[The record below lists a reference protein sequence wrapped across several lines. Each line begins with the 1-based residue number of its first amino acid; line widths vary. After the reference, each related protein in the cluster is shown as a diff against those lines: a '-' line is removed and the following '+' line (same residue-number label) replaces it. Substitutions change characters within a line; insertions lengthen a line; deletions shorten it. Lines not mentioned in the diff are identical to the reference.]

1 MALFCR
7 KEQEFGGR
15 SPNDMKRKSPPC
27 VSDLETAEKKPRI
40 RTPPQERDRRT
51 NSPSTSSSIIRPTND
66 LGSHAFIT
74 TARRAQMASNT
85 NMITAPTPVIVP
97 VSGPVILPAIPST
110 SGPLPFLPPIMPT
123 VPLPMSVHNMA
134 SILAGPPVVPASKN
148 TQDLTRSDPNHTPP
162 IINNETPKLEGI
174 PANNRIFVD
183 GRAYEVS
190 YINDVPVIERNGLPH
205 RFLLIFFLRLILN

>member
-1 MALFCR
+1 
-7 KEQEFGGR
+7 
-15 SPNDMKRKSPPC
+15 MKRKSPPC
-27 VSDLETAEKKPRI
+27 VSDLETVEKKPRV
-40 RTPPQERDRRT
+40 RTPPQDRDRRT

-74 TARRAQMASNT
+74 TARRAHVASNT
-85 NMITAPTPVIVP
+85 PASVIVP

-110 SGPLPFLPPIMPT
+110 SGPLPFLSSIMPT
-123 VPLPMSVHNMA
+123 LPLSMPVANVA
-134 SILAGPPVVPASKN
+134 SILAGPPVVPPSTN
-148 TQDLTRSDPNHTPP
+148 TQDLTRTDPSHVPP
-162 IINNETPKLEGI
+162 VINNETPKLEGI

-205 RFLLIFFLRLILN
+205 RFVFNCFLP

>member
-1 MALFCR
+1 
-7 KEQEFGGR
+7 
-15 SPNDMKRKSPPC
+15 MKRKSPPC
-27 VSDLETAEKKPRI
+27 VSDLETLEKKPRM
-40 RTPPQERDRRT
+40 RTPPQDRERRT

-74 TARRAQMASNT
+74 TARRVQVASSA
-85 NMITAPTPVIVP
+85 NMIAAPPTPVMVP

-110 SGPLPFLPPIMPT
+110 SGPLSFLPPIMPT
-123 VPLPMSVHNMA
+123 VPLPVPMHNMA
-134 SILAGPPVVPASKN
+134 SILAGPPVIPGSTS
-148 TQDLTRSDPNHTPP
+148 TQELTRTDPNHVPP
-162 IINNETPKLEGI
+162 VINNETPKLEGI

-205 RFLLIFFLRLILN
+205 RFIFSPIFE